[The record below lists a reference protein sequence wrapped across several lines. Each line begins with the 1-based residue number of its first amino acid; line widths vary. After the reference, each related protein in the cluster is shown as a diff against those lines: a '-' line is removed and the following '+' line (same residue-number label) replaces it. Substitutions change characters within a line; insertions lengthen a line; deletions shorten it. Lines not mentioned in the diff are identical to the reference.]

1 MASWAND
8 SEYTPIFKDSEIL
21 VSLILFFYFYLFFI
35 QTSEQQKYQYI
46 IQNIVKTNIL
56 NNILNNENTFPFA
69 YVHSFDIAYS
79 AL

>member
-1 MASWAND
+1 MASWASD

-21 VSLILFFYFYLFFI
+21 VSLILFFYFLSL

-46 IQNIVKTNIL
+46 IQNIVKINIL

-69 YVHSFDIAYS
+69 YMHSFDIAYS